1 MAEIHL
7 PFNTNPADTGVS
19 VGDTIYCIYNANI
32 NSSGGF
38 NVSNN
43 ATDVVELGTVIAVL
57 ANALVID
64 TGSIV
69 LNINQLPTASDFI
82 FFEKNK
88 SVSNSKLLGYYAEI
102 KFVNNSTDESEL
114 FSVGMEVVESSK

>member
-1 MAEIHL
+1 MAEITL
-7 PFNTNPADTGVS
+7 PFSTNPADSGVS
-19 VGDTIYCIYNANI
+19 IGDTIYCIYNANI

-43 ATDVVELGTVIAVL
+43 TTDIQELGTVVAIL
-57 ANALVID
+57 PNSIIID

-69 LNINQLPTASDFI
+69 LNVNQLPTATDFI
-82 FFEKNK
+82 FFEKSK

-102 KFVNNSTDESEL
+102 KFVNNSTDKSEL

>member
-1 MAEIHL
+1 MAEITL
-7 PFNTNPADTGVS
+7 PFNVNPADFGVA

-32 NSSGGF
+32 NASGGF

-43 ATDVVELGTVIAVL
+43 STDVVELGTALAVL
-57 ANALVID
+57 ENAIVVDIGTSNITLPSAN
-64 TGSIV
+64 
-69 LNINQLPTASDFI
+69 DFI
-82 FFEKNK
+82 FFGKDK
-88 SVSNSKLLGYYAEI
+88 AVSNSKLLGYYAEI